1 MEKTIRL
8 TTAQALLKFLN
19 QQYISIDG
27 KETPYVEGIF
37 HVYGHGNVLG
47 IGQALEQAPGHLKSY
62 SGKNEQ
68 GMAHAAIAFARQS
81 LRKKIF
87 AVSTSAGP
95 GSANLLT
102 AAGTAFA
109 NNIPVLFLPA
119 DTFATRQPDPVL
131 QQLEHESSVTFS
143 TNDAFQA
150 VSRYWDRINRPEQL
164 MSALLRAFEV
174 MTNPATTGPATICLP
189 QDVESE
195 AYDYPVEFFRK
206 RVHYIDRRMPTIR
219 ELETA
224 SHLIK
229 DSKHPVIIVGG
240 GCKYSEA
247 GESLQK
253 ISQVHQIPL
262 VETHAGKS
270 TVSWEFENNL
280 GGLGILG
287 TSAANKAVQQADLI
301 IGIGT
306 RYTDFTTASK
316 SIFNFEQSK
325 MININVSRP
334 QTYKMEA
341 FQIVGD
347 ARATLEGILPMIEG
361 YRTAYG
367 EKITELKNEWV
378 KERERL
384 KTTHFKRKDFD
395 PEIKNHFTQ
404 DILNDYADSLNTTL
418 TQTEVFVHLNDFV
431 EDDAIVIG
439 SAGSLPGDMQRLW
452 NPVKENTY
460 HLEYGYSCMGYEIA
474 GAMGVRLANPNQ
486 EVYALVG
493 DGSFLMLHSEL
504 VSALQYDKKINIV
517 LFNNSGFG
525 CINNLQMENGGIS
538 QGTEFRNTKG
548 EIMNINY
555 AKIAEGYG
563 AKAYQVH
570 SIEELKQAIVDA
582 KNQTQS
588 TLIEINVLPKTM
600 TAGYDGSWWNVGV
613 AEVSEK
619 PAIQE
624 AYQVKK
630 EKLATARKY

>member
-1 MEKTIRL
+1 M
-8 TTAQALLKFLN
+8 
-19 QQYISIDG
+19 
-27 KETPYVEGIF
+27 
-37 HVYGHGNVLG
+37 
-47 IGQALEQAPGHLKSY
+47 
-62 SGKNEQ
+62 
-68 GMAHAAIAFARQS
+68 
-81 LRKKIF
+81 
-87 AVSTSAGP
+87 
-95 GSANLLT
+95 
-102 AAGTAFA
+102 
-109 NNIPVLFLPA
+109 
-119 DTFATRQPDPVL
+119 
-131 QQLEHESSVTFS
+131 
-143 TNDAFQA
+143 
-150 VSRYWDRINRPEQL
+150 
-164 MSALLRAFEV
+164 
-174 MTNPATTGPATICLP
+174 
-189 QDVESE
+189 
-195 AYDYPVEFFRK
+195 
-206 RVHYIDRRMPTIR
+206 
-219 ELETA
+219 
-224 SHLIK
+224 
-229 DSKHPVIIVGG
+229 
-240 GCKYSEA
+240 
-247 GESLQK
+247 
-253 ISQVHQIPL
+253 
-262 VETHAGKS
+262 
-270 TVSWEFENNL
+270 
-280 GGLGILG
+280 
-287 TSAANKAVQQADLI
+287 
-301 IGIGT
+301 
-306 RYTDFTTASK
+306 
-316 SIFNFEQSK
+316 
-325 MININVSRP
+325 
-334 QTYKMEA
+334 
-341 FQIVGD
+341 
-347 ARATLEGILPMIEG
+347 
-361 YRTAYG
+361 
-367 EKITELKNEWV
+367 

-384 KTTHFKRKDFD
+384 KTTHFKRKGFD

-404 DILNDYADSLNTTL
+404 DILNDYSDSLNTTL